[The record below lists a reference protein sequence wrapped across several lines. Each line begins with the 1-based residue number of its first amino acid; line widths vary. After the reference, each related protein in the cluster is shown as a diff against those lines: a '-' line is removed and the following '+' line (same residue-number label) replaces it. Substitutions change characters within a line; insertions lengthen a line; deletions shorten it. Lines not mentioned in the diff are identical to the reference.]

1 MIVEPVVL
9 NDLVLKDLKQLI
21 CDNEVDVGLVL
32 SLDDLVLQ
40 KELEEIYE
48 CNEVKDLRVAS
59 FVELEDL
66 LRFELNLI
74 LEQEVSPAP
83 V

>member
-9 NDLVLKDLKQLI
+9 NDLVFKDLKQLI
-21 CDNEVDVGLVL
+21 CDNEVDIRLVL
-32 SLDDLVLQ
+32 SFDDLVLQ

-48 CNEVKDLRVAS
+48 CYEVEDLRVAA

-74 LEQEVSPAP
+74 LEQEISPAP

>member
-9 NDLVLKDLKQLI
+9 NDLVFKDLKQLI

-32 SLDDLVLQ
+32 SFDDLVLQ

-48 CNEVKDLRVAS
+48 CYEVKDLRVTA
-59 FVELEDL
+59 FVELKDL

>member
-1 MIVEPVVL
+1 VIVEPVVL
-9 NDLVLKDLKQLI
+9 NDLVFKDLKQLI

-32 SLDDLVLQ
+32 SFDDLVLQ

-48 CNEVKDLRVAS
+48 CYEVKDLRVTA
-59 FVELEDL
+59 FVELKDL

>member
-1 MIVEPVVL
+1 VIVEPVVL
-9 NDLVLKDLKQLI
+9 NDLVFKDLKQLI
-21 CDNEVDVGLVL
+21 CDNEVDIRLVL
-32 SLDDLVLQ
+32 SFDDLVLQ

-48 CNEVKDLRVAS
+48 CYEVKDLRVAA
-59 FVELEDL
+59 FVELKDL